1 MTEQASPASRIDARI
16 GELADWRGEM
26 LARVR
31 ELIHRADPGVI
42 ESVKWAKPTNPA
54 GVPTWEHG
62 GVICTGEVYKAYV
75 KLTFAHGAA
84 LPDPD
89 RLFNASLT
97 GGTRRAIDLREG
109 DALDGEAFVALI
121 RAAVAF
127 NLAKEPARKR

>member
-1 MTEQASPASRIDARI
+1 MTEQASLASRIDARI
-16 GELADWRGEM
+16 AELADWRGEM

-31 ELIHRADPGVI
+31 ELIHRADPDVI

-84 LPDPD
+84 LSDPD

>member
-16 GELADWRGEM
+16 AELADWRGEM

-31 ELIHRADPGVI
+31 ELIHRVDPDVI

>member
-16 GELADWRGEM
+16 AELADWRGEM

>member
-1 MTEQASPASRIDARI
+1 MTEQASLASRIDARI
-16 GELADWRGEM
+16 AELADWRGEM

-31 ELIHRADPGVI
+31 ELIHRADPDVI

>member
-16 GELADWRGEM
+16 AELADWRGEM

-31 ELIHRADPGVI
+31 ELIHRADPDVI

>member
-16 GELADWRGEM
+16 AELADWRGEM

-31 ELIHRADPGVI
+31 ELIHRADPDVI

-121 RAAVAF
+121 REAVAF
-127 NLAKEPARKR
+127 NLAKEQARKR